1 MSTKL
6 PPHANAAAHAALME
20 QLKKM
25 SPAEIAKTAEKAG
38 IYDASGR
45 LTADFGG
52 KVESGTKG

>member
-20 QLKKM
+20 LLKKM

-38 IYDASGR
+38 IYDASGK

-52 KVESGTKG
+52 NIESKTNG